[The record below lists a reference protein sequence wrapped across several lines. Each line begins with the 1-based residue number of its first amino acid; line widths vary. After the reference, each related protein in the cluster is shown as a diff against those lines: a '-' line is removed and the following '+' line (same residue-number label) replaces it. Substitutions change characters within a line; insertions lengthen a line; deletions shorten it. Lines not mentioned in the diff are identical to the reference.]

1 MPSPAWNGKHERIIV
16 VRFFIQLSGYFNI
29 ASGVLL
35 FLFWFLYAILMPYS
49 KLDTTL
55 SLLVLNKNWTFVNFL
70 GSLGALLGTV
80 GLVGLFI
87 SLQDQMSKIAT
98 WGFVIA
104 LIGTILMFITL
115 VRDTL
120 LWPILAQHDPRLLD
134 FTGPIYAS
142 KTFLPF
148 FIFSG
153 VVYTIG
159 YVIFGLAMAHSGLY
173 PVLAGHLFAWGALLF
188 GLGAAFGSLQVYIR
202 SVGITGLSVGLIWLG
217 VLMRSVLK

>member
-1 MPSPAWNGKHERIIV
+1 MKIFV
-16 VRFFIQLSGYFNI
+16 QLSGYFNI

-35 FLFWFLYAILMPYS
+35 LLFWYLFAILMPYS
-49 KLDTTL
+49 QLDTTL
-55 SLLVLNKNWTFVNFL
+55 SLLVLNKNWTLVNFL
-70 GSLGALLGTV
+70 GSMGALLGTV

-87 SLQDQMSKIAT
+87 SMQNQLSNMAI

-120 LWPILAQHDPRLLD
+120 LWPILAQHDSSLLD

-142 KTFLPF
+142 KTFVPF

-159 YVIFGLAMAHSGLY
+159 YVIFGLAIAKSGLY
-173 PVLAGHLFAWGALLF
+173 PFWTGHLFAWGALLF
-188 GLGAAFGSLQVYIR
+188 GLGAAFGNLQVYIR
-202 SVGITGLSVGLIWLG
+202 SVGITGLSAGLIWLG

>member
-1 MPSPAWNGKHERIIV
+1 MKTFVH
-16 VRFFIQLSGYFNI
+16 LSGYFNI

-35 FLFWFLYAILMPYS
+35 LLFWYLYAILMPYS
-49 KLDTTL
+49 QLDSTL
-55 SLLVLNKNWTFVNFL
+55 SLLVLNKNWTFVNLL

-87 SLQDQMSKIAT
+87 SMGDHLSQIAV

-120 LWPILAQHDPRLLD
+120 LWPILAQHDPGLLD
-134 FTGPIYAS
+134 FTGPIYTS
-142 KTFLPF
+142 KTFMPF

-159 YVIFGLAMAHSGLY
+159 YMIFGLSIAKSGLY
-173 PVLAGHLFAWGALLF
+173 PLWAGHLFAWGALIF
-188 GLGAAFGSLQVYIR
+188 ILGAAFGGLQVYIR
-202 SVGITGLSVGLIWLG
+202 TVGITGLSAGLIWLG
-217 VLMRSVLK
+217 FLMRSVFK

>member
-1 MPSPAWNGKHERIIV
+1 MK
-16 VRFFIQLSGYFNI
+16 FFVQMSGYFNI

-35 FLFWFLYAILMPYS
+35 FLYWYLYAILMPYS
-49 KLDTTL
+49 QLDKTL
-55 SLLVLNKNWTFVNFL
+55 SLLVLNKNWTFVNLL

-80 GLVGLFI
+80 GLVGLYF
-87 SLQDQMSKIAT
+87 SLQDQISKTAT

-120 LWPILAQHDPRLLD
+120 IWPILAQHDPSLLD
-134 FTGPIYAS
+134 FSGPIYAS

-159 YVIFGLAMAHSGLY
+159 YVIFGLSIAQSGLY
-173 PVLAGHLFAWGALLF
+173 PVWAGHLFAWGALMF
-188 GLGAAFGSLQVYIR
+188 GLGAAFGNLQVYIR
-202 SVGITGLSVGLIWLG
+202 SVGITGLSAGLIWLG
-217 VLMRSVLK
+217 YLMRSMFK

>member
-1 MPSPAWNGKHERIIV
+1 MKIFVQWT
-16 VRFFIQLSGYFNI
+16 GYFNI
-29 ASGVLL
+29 VSGVLL
-35 FLFWFLYAILMPYS
+35 FLFWYLYAILMPYS
-49 KLDTTL
+49 QLDTTL
-55 SLLVLNKNWTFVNFL
+55 SLLVLNKNWTFVNLL
-70 GSLGALLGTV
+70 GSLGALLGSV

-87 SLQDQMSKIAT
+87 SMQDQLSKMAT

-120 LWPILAQHDPRLLD
+120 LWPILAQHDPSLLD

-142 KTFLPF
+142 KTFVPF

-159 YVIFGLAMAHSGLY
+159 YVLFGLAIAKSGLY
-173 PVLAGHLFAWGALLF
+173 PVWAGHLFAWGALMF
-188 GLGAAFGSLQVYIR
+188 GLGAALGNLQVYIR
-202 SVGITGLSVGLIWLG
+202 SVGITGLSAGLIWLG
-217 VLMRSVLK
+217 YLMRGVLK

>member
-1 MPSPAWNGKHERIIV
+1 MKIFVQWT
-16 VRFFIQLSGYFNI
+16 GYFNI
-29 ASGVLL
+29 VSGVLL
-35 FLFWFLYAILMPYS
+35 FLFWYLYAILMPYS
-49 KLDTTL
+49 QLDTTL
-55 SLLVLNKNWTFVNFL
+55 SLLVLNKNWTFVNLL
-70 GSLGALLGTV
+70 GSLGALLGSV

-87 SLQDQMSKIAT
+87 SMQDQLSKMAT

-120 LWPILAQHDPRLLD
+120 LWPILAQHDPSLLD

-142 KTFLPF
+142 KTFVPF

-159 YVIFGLAMAHSGLY
+159 YVLFGLAIAKSGLY
-173 PVLAGHLFAWGALLF
+173 PVWAGHLFAWGALMF
-188 GLGAAFGSLQVYIR
+188 GLGAALGNLQVYIR
-202 SVGITGLSVGLIWLG
+202 SVGITGLSAGLIWLG
-217 VLMRSVLK
+217 YLMRSVLK